1 MSPILGW
8 SLAALALAAG
18 WQAYRWQGLVLA
30 FSVIMFWLLLQ
41 FSRSVR
47 VMRMTTG
54 APVGHVAS
62 AVMLNARLNKG
73 WPMLKVLPLTR
84 SLGRRVSPVEQPD
97 PEVWAWADAGGAQVA
112 VTFVN
117 GRVTQ
122 WVLTRLEGATDL
134 PDNVADTAPNGA
146 PESALND
153 TPGNQ
158 PASAT

>member
-30 FSVIMFWLLLQ
+30 FSVIVFWLLLQ

-54 APVGHVAS
+54 APIGHVPS
-62 AVMLNARLNKG
+62 AVMLNARLSKG
-73 WPMLKVLPLTR
+73 WPMLKVLPITR
-84 SLGRRVSPVEQPD
+84 SLGRRVSPAGQTDV
-97 PEVWAWADAGGAQVA
+97 EVWAWADDGGAQVA
-112 VTFVN
+112 VTFVR

-122 WVLTRLEGATDL
+122 WVLTRPDVSADAAGA
-134 PDNVADTAPNGA
+134 
-146 PESALND
+146 
-153 TPGNQ
+153 
-158 PASAT
+158 

>member
-18 WQAYRWQGLVLA
+18 WQAYRWQGLLLA
-30 FSVIMFWLLLQ
+30 FSVIVFWLLLQ

-112 VTFVN
+112 VTFVK

-134 PDNVADTAPNGA
+134 PDNVADTAPKGG

>member
-18 WQAYRWQGLVLA
+18 WQAYRWQGMLLA
-30 FSVIMFWLLLQ
+30 FSVIVFWLLLQ

-62 AVMLNARLNKG
+62 AVMLNARLNMG

-84 SLGRRVSPVEQPD
+84 SLGRRVSPLKQRD
-97 PEVWAWADAGGAQVA
+97 PEVWAWADDGGAQVA
-112 VTFVN
+112 VTFVK

-122 WVLTRLEGATDL
+122 WVLTRLEGSTDL
-134 PDNVADTAPNGA
+134 PDKLLDDAPKGA
-146 PESALND
+146 TESAPDD
-153 TPGNQ
+153 TPSNV
-158 PASAT
+158 PAGAT

>member
-18 WQAYRWQGLVLA
+18 WQAYGWPGIALA
-30 FSVIMFWLLLQ
+30 FSVVVFWLLLQ

-62 AVMLNARLNKG
+62 AVMLNARLSKG

-84 SLGRRVSPVEQPD
+84 SLGRRMSPPEQAD
-97 PEVWAWADAGGAQVA
+97 PEVWAWADDGGAQVA
-112 VTFVN
+112 VTVVK
-117 GRVTQ
+117 GCVTQ
-122 WVLTRLEGATDL
+122 WVLTRPEVATDL
-134 PDNVADTAPNGA
+134 PNYAPNDAPDDAPNNVPAGA
-146 PESALND
+146 K
-153 TPGNQ
+153 
-158 PASAT
+158 

>member
-18 WQAYRWQGLVLA
+18 WQAYRRQGLLLA

-84 SLGRRVSPVEQPD
+84 CLGRRVSPVEQRD

-112 VTFVN
+112 VSFVK
-117 GRVTQ
+117 GCVTQ
-122 WVLTRLEGATDL
+122 WVLTRPEVATDL
-134 PDNVADTAPNGA
+134 PNYAPNDAPNNVPAGA
-146 PESALND
+146 K
-153 TPGNQ
+153 
-158 PASAT
+158 